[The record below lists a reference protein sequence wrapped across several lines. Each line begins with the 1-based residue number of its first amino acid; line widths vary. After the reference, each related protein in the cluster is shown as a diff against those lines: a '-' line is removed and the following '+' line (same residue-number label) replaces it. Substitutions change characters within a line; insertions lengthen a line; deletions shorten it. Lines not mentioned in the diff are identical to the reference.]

1 MVFKSRKSIY
11 IHSSLIDV
19 LWYTVHP
26 SGCFPTRFLEIQAYH
41 YDSFKWSLFQFLQ
54 PIILLFFKFI
64 LWIWLTWSEQSLP
77 SIHDGHHANETS
89 FKGMIDGRSYSKI
102 TRICIRWAIQA
113 EPSESLVYQLSVQ
126 TKSKWLLVYLSLQSY
141 DILYL
146 TLEAIHISLVCY
158 LKKQSLHQSTVI
170 EQSKCTKQSYVLI
183 TDHEFCLTVAG
194 FVYILAEK
202 RNDTNFFSKNM

>member
-1 MVFKSRKSIY
+1 MMDRKR
-11 IHSSLIDV
+11 SSDL
-19 LWYTVHP
+19 

-113 EPSESLVYQLSVQ
+113 EPSESLKHPEGWTVYHNTSI
-126 TKSKWLLVYLSLQSY
+126 KDECIYIDFLLLNTIITRSFSM
-141 DILYL
+141 
-146 TLEAIHISLVCY
+146 HI
-158 LKKQSLHQSTVI
+158 
-170 EQSKCTKQSYVLI
+170 
-183 TDHEFCLTVAG
+183 
-194 FVYILAEK
+194 
-202 RNDTNFFSKNM
+202 